1 MRLGNESGYVDHDLR
16 SVCGHTKMA
25 VKLARTNGYMNRI
38 CHIHKMLT
46 IPMWLSWLR
55 QYVNSNFRN
64 PTNTDIPSVVVLGQ
78 RVRELD
84 FSRAEKR

>member
-1 MRLGNESGYVDHDLR
+1 MCLGNESGYVDHDLR

-38 CHIHKMLT
+38 YHNHKMLT
-46 IPMWLSWLR
+46 ISMWLSWLR

-64 PTNTDIPSVVVLGQ
+64 PTNTDISSVAVLG
-78 RVRELD
+78 
-84 FSRAEKR
+84 